1 MIVRREPVEIYGQ
14 IYSVKCN
21 LIIGMAKPEIKNLL
35 LAERKKAPC
44 AITATFIRDEA
55 SGADSG
61 TGTRKDAPYE
71 VQAGQALPIVAVR
84 AKNAEGKEVV
94 NWCPAGRT
102 AAEPPDSVWLS
113 RSRCLPVAGS
123 NPMARLMRTC
133 TWSSR
138 CFTRPTM
145 RGSTVTIRRRT
156 HLAAPPSVGLR
167 RSRSSSTTADRRG
180 CELRGWH
187 LGCRRGLLTR
197 ACPFSWP
204 ILSCRVRR

>member
-1 MIVRREPVEIYGQ
+1 MIVRREPVEIHGQ

-94 NWCPAGRT
+94 
-102 AAEPPDSVWLS
+102 S
-113 RSRCLPVAGS
+113 
-123 NPMARLMRTC
+123 
-133 TWSSR
+133 
-138 CFTRPTM
+138 
-145 RGSTVTIRRRT
+145 
-156 HLAAPPSVGLR
+156 GLR
-167 RSRSSSTTADRRG
+167 SSGMSMALS
-180 CELRGWH
+180 E
-187 LGCRRGLLTR
+187 TR
-197 ACPFSWP
+197 H
-204 ILSCRVRR
+204 